1 MGRRHVCD
9 SRWRG
14 LPLLLLALG
23 PGCRRSPQH
32 ASPAADAAVATA
44 RADAGAPVPATPAWQ
59 LASAT
64 AGQHWAQP
72 ERAQAIEAGRQVV
85 ERHQCTRCHSI
96 DGLPG
101 VDRPHDCVS
110 CHVFLKSLT
119 PGERRYEDIAKRNGR
134 DVLERYRA
142 NLRHLMRVPDLSAV
156 GRRLRPTWI
165 EHYLAEPFD
174 LRPLLEDSML
184 RNRLDAAERSALARY
199 FAAIAD
205 VPYDDAAPA
214 ATPAASPA
222 ATSAAT
228 APATP
233 PPSPE
238 RIAAGRARFVA
249 FGCPRCHAVGN
260 LALGTTPGSDE
271 TTHDAALLAPNLRF
285 VRERVRPDILID
297 WILDPTRVLPGT
309 AMPRSDATRADA
321 ELIADFL
328 RHVDLEVPPAPPL
341 RASALPPPAR
351 DPVSWAEV
359 KERVLG
365 RVCVHCHMN
374 DHEKDQGAGNT
385 GGLGF
390 AGVGLSFRTYERTV
404 AGARGPDG
412 TRHSVLTALPGEAL
426 PRIITALVQRR
437 DEARRDFVAL
447 GDDHARPPH
456 PGPDHLLGM
465 PLGLPPLP
473 DDEIALLLRWLADG
487 CPGPTEVTGRPGFSD
502 GYLVPD
508 GPIAENQGCALRA
521 PAETRPAW
529 AVAGAP

>member
-9 SRWRG
+9 LSWRA
-14 LPLLLLALG
+14 LALLGILLG
-23 PGCRRSPQH
+23 PGCKRSPQH
-32 ASPAADAAVATA
+32 ASPSADAAMATS
-44 RADAGAPVPATPAWQ
+44 RTDAGAPVAATPAWQ
-59 LASAT
+59 LAAAS
-64 AGQHWAQP
+64 AGQHWTQP
-72 ERAQAIEAGRQVV
+72 ERAQAIEAGRLVV

-101 VDRPHDCVS
+101 VGRPHDCVS

-165 EHYLAEPFD
+165 ESYLAEPFD

-184 RNRLDAAERSALARY
+184 RGRLDAAERAALARY

-205 VPYDDAAPA
+205 VPSAADAPV
-214 ATPAASPA
+214 TPA
-222 ATSAAT
+222 
-228 APATP
+228 P
-233 PPSPE
+233 PPAPE

-271 TTHDAALLAPNLRF
+271 VTHEAALLAPNLRF
-285 VRERVRPDILID
+285 VRERVRPEILID

-309 AMPRSDATRADA
+309 AMPRSDATRGDA
-321 ELIADFL
+321 ELMADFL
-328 RHVDLEVPPAPPL
+328 RFVDLDVPAAPPL
-341 RASALPPPAR
+341 ATPALPPPAR
-351 DPVSWAEV
+351 DPVGWAEV

-404 AGARGPDG
+404 AGARGLDG
-412 TRHSVLTALPGEAL
+412 TRHSVLTTLPGEPR
-426 PRIITALVQRR
+426 PRIITALLQRR
-437 DEARRDFVAL
+437 DEARRDQVAL
-447 GDDHARPPH
+447 GDDHARPPY

-465 PLGLPPLP
+465 PLGLPSLP

-487 CPGPTEVTGRPGFSD
+487 CPGPTAVTGRDGFSD

-508 GPIAENQGCALRA
+508 GPLAVNQGCALRA
-521 PAETRPAW
+521 PAATRPTW
-529 AVAGAP
+529 AVAGTP

>member
-9 SRWRG
+9 LSWRA
-14 LPLLLLALG
+14 LALLVILVG
-23 PGCRRSPQH
+23 PGCKRSPQH
-32 ASPAADAAVATA
+32 SSLGADAAVATS
-44 RADAGAPVPATPAWQ
+44 RVDAGAPVAATPAWQ
-59 LASAT
+59 LAAAT
-64 AGQHWAQP
+64 AGQHWEQP
-72 ERAQAIEAGRQVV
+72 ARAQAIEAGRLVV

-101 VDRPHDCVS
+101 VGRPHDCVS
-110 CHVFLKSLT
+110 CHVFLRSLT
-119 PGERRYEDIAKRNGR
+119 PGERRYEDIARHNGR

-142 NLRHLMRVPDLSAV
+142 NIRHLMRVPDLSAV
-156 GRRLRPTWI
+156 GRRLRPSWI
-165 EHYLAEPFD
+165 ESFLAEPFD

-184 RNRLDAAERSALARY
+184 RNRLDAAERAALGRY

-205 VPYDDAAPA
+205 VPYGADARAATPATTPA
-214 ATPAASPA
+214 ATP
-222 ATSAAT
+222 
-228 APATP
+228 P
-233 PPSPE
+233 PPAPE

-271 TTHDAALLAPNLRF
+271 ATHEAALLAPNLRF
-285 VRERVRPDILID
+285 VRDRVRPDILIE

-309 AMPRSDATRADA
+309 AMLRSDATRGDA

-328 RHVDLEVPPAPPL
+328 RFVDLDVPAAPPL
-341 RASALPPPAR
+341 ATPALPPPAR
-351 DPVSWAEV
+351 QPVSWAEV

-412 TRHSVLTALPGEAL
+412 SRHSVLTALPGEPL
-426 PRIITALVQRR
+426 PRIISALLQRR
-437 DEARRDFVAL
+437 DEARRDLVAL
-447 GDDHARPPH
+447 GDDHALPPY
-456 PGPDHLLGM
+456 PGPEHLLGM

-473 DDEIALLLRWLADG
+473 DEEIALLLRWLADG
-487 CPGPTEVTGRPGFSD
+487 CPGPTAVTGRDGFSD

-508 GPIAENQGCALRA
+508 GPIADNQGCALRA
-521 PAETRPAW
+521 PAATRPTW